1 MMRQLALDLGI
12 IGVGGGVPIQL
23 APELQEQLVV
33 LMAEA
38 LLALVVDD
46 PQREARA
53 EREED
58 GDE

>member
-1 MMRQLALDLGI
+1 MKQLALDLGI
-12 IGVGGGVPIQL
+12 IGVGSGVPIQL

>member
-1 MMRQLALDLGI
+1 MKQLALELGI
-12 IGVGGGVPIQL
+12 AGVSDVPIEL
-23 APELQEQLVV
+23 APELQEQLAV

-38 LLALVVDD
+38 LLALLVDA

>member
-1 MMRQLALDLGI
+1 MMRQLGLDLGI
-12 IGVGGGVPIQL
+12 IGVGSGVPIQL

>member
-1 MMRQLALDLGI
+1 MKQLALDLGI
-12 IGVGGGVPIQL
+12 AGVSGIPTEL
-23 APELQEQLVV
+23 APELQEQLAV

-38 LLALVVDD
+38 LLALLVDD
-46 PQREARA
+46 LQRKARA